1 MKISDNPCK
10 RDCPKRS
17 PTCHGSCPDYAD
29 YKERLNKENAER
41 QKIRDTQRRLD
52 DAQVARY
59 RKR

>member
-29 YKERLNKENAER
+29 YKERLNKENAL
-41 QKIRDTQRRLD
+41 IRKKQDEKRRLD
-52 DAQVARY
+52 DAEVARS